1 MEKTTPTFAR
11 IAAMVVFALSC
22 FGLLLYL
29 WTSFGGP
36 TPLKPKG
43 YHVQVLVPQA
53 SQLAAQADV
62 RISGVPVGRVVD
74 VERAQGN
81 HAKAIVEIDAK
92 YVPLHADARATL
104 RAKTLLGET
113 YVELTP
119 GSRSAPP
126 IPEDGTLPAAQV
138 SPMIA
143 LDEIFRAFDSKT
155 RTDLQRW
162 MQASAM
168 GLEGRG
174 RDLNDAFG
182 HLLPFTEDT
191 GRLVS
196 ILDRQSGAVEQVV
209 EGTGTV
215 FGTLGERDEQLRT
228 LLRGGRETFDALAE
242 RDSELADAFRALPGF
257 ERRARA
263 ALRQLDA
270 FAAEARP
277 VVRDLRPGVRALAP
291 AFDELARGAPELDG
305 LLKGV
310 DALSRASKTGF
321 PAAVRSIGRLRPLLA
336 ELSPALDNLNPFL
349 EVVSGYNRELEA
361 FVGNTT
367 AASQASVTTAS
378 GPLHY
383 LRTMAPMRPES
394 LAGFPRQT
402 GASRGSPYPRP
413 GSLDAF
419 GRLETYDDRNCA
431 RGNPVFAGEPAGAV
445 TSELLDLLQGVGVLR
460 RGAPG
465 ESTDVAA
472 PPCLKQTL
480 TFPHVSESG

>member
-36 TPLKPKG
+36 TPLEPKG
-43 YHVQVLVPQA
+43 YRVAVLVPQA

-74 VERAQGN
+74 VERGQGN
-81 HAKAIVEIDAK
+81 HAKAVVEIDAK

-126 IPEDGTLPAAQV
+126 IPEGGTLPAAQV

-143 LDEIFRAFDSKT
+143 LDEIFRAFDSRT
-155 RTDLQRW
+155 RTDLRRW

-174 RDLNDAFG
+174 RDLNDAIG

-191 GRLVS
+191 GRFTS
-196 ILDRQSGAVEQVV
+196 ILDRQSGAVEQLV

-228 LLRGGRETFDALAE
+228 LIRGGRQTFDALAE
-242 RDSELADAFRALPGF
+242 RDQELADAFRALPGF

-277 VVRDLRPGVRALAP
+277 VVRDLRPGARALAP

-305 LLKGV
+305 LLEGV
-310 DALSRASKTGF
+310 DALSRASKAGF

-349 EVVSGYNRELEA
+349 EVVSGYDRELEA
-361 FVGNTT
+361 FVANTT
-367 AASQASVTTAS
+367 AASQASV

-394 LAGFPRQT
+394 LAGFPHRT

-413 GSLDAF
+413 GSLGAF

-431 RGNPVFAGEPAGAV
+431 RGNPVFAGEPSGAV
-445 TSELLDLLQGVGVLR
+445 TNELLDLLRGVGVLR
-460 RGAPG
+460 
-465 ESTDVAA
+465 TDVAA

-480 TFPHVSESG
+480 TFPHVTERGGG